1 MSSIEIQKGELAE
14 AVESFARLISSL
26 DEKTFLGPLGRW
38 SARDVVAHLIGW
50 NRYTVQGARQIL
62 RGELPFYDVDPG
74 EDYANVNRTHLREY
88 PSLVM
93 DELLVELRAS
103 ARELS
108 ETLSALDPNTWRRD
122 FGVRHK
128 GQTVTIRS
136 TVDDLITDYAHHAE
150 QIRGLDL
157 LPRVEPGVAGSEEP
171 RDRTP

>member
-1 MSSIEIQKGELAE
+1 MSTIETQKGELAE
-14 AVESFARLISSL
+14 AVESFARLVEAL

-38 SARDVVAHLIGW
+38 SAREVVAHLIGW
-50 NRYTVQGARQIL
+50 NRYTVLGAKQIV

-93 DELLVELRAS
+93 DELLVELRVS

-108 ETLSALDPNTWRRD
+108 EALSALDSDTWSRD

-136 TVDDLITDYAHHAE
+136 TVDDLIVDYAHHAE
-150 QIRGLDL
+150 QIRGITKN
-157 LPRVEPGVAGSEEP
+157 PS
-171 RDRTP
+171 

>member
-1 MSSIEIQKGELAE
+1 MSSIETQKGELNE
-14 AVESFARLISSL
+14 AVESFAQLIEAL

-50 NRYTVQGARQIL
+50 NRYTIQGARQIV

-88 PSLVM
+88 PSLVK

-108 ETLSALDPNTWRRD
+108 EALFALDPHTWSRD
-122 FGVRHK
+122 YGVRHK
-128 GQTVTIRS
+128 GKTVTIQS
-136 TVDDLITDYAHHAE
+136 TVDDLIVDYAHHAE
-150 QIRGLDL
+150 QIRGLTKTR
-157 LPRVEPGVAGSEEP
+157 P
-171 RDRTP
+171 

>member
-1 MSSIEIQKGELAE
+1 MSTIETQKGELAA
-14 AVESFARLISSL
+14 AVESFARLVEAL
-26 DEKTFLGPLGRW
+26 DGKTFLGPLGRW

-50 NRYTVQGARQIL
+50 NRYTVQGARQIV

-93 DELLVELRAS
+93 DELLVELRVS

-108 ETLSALDPNTWRRD
+108 EALSALDPDTWSRD
-122 FGVRHK
+122 FGVKHK

-136 TVDDLITDYAHHAE
+136 TLDDLIVDYAHHAE
-150 QIRGLDL
+150 QIRDL
-157 LPRVEPGVAGSEEP
+157 TK
-171 RDRTP
+171 DRS